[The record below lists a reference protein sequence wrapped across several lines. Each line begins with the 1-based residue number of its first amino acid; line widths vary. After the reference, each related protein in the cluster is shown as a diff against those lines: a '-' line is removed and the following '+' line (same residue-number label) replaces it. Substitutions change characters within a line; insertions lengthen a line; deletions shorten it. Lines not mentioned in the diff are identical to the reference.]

1 MIQKLI
7 DLKLKL
13 VDIQNC
19 NFRFAMIMLQIRI
32 STNLYIGGHPIVFL
46 SGYRAI
52 YEAFVKKIGVFNGRV
67 LPDLEFVN
75 AVEKPGAF
83 TEVSTLDV
91 RTWISVWLFRHPL
104 FR

>member
-32 STNLYIGGHPIVFL
+32 STNPLHWWPSNRLFVWIPSDLRGLCKENWCVQRASS
-46 SGYRAI
+46 SGS
-52 YEAFVKKIGVFNGRV
+52 RV
-67 LPDLEFVN
+67 C
-75 AVEKPGAF
+75 
-83 TEVSTLDV
+83 
-91 RTWISVWLFRHPL
+91 
-104 FR
+104 